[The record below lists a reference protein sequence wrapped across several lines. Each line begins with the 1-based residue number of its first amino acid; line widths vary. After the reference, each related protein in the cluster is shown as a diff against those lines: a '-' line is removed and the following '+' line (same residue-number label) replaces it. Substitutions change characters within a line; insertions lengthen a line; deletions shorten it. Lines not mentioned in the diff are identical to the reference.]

1 MSPFDADAFWG
12 LEVVLS
18 LQNILI
24 FHQENL
30 LTQYETLYNGTCVGG
45 VPILRNYKVKGV
57 LRPSVYWFART
68 TILLILAVP
77 SIFAQ
82 QQKTA
87 VPPDTS
93 NTANTPINRVVA
105 ETNDR
110 IAQLALA
117 SEVTQGDYV
126 IGSGDLLAIEVFDVP
141 ELSREV
147 RVNETGYI
155 SLPLMPTKVRVVG
168 LNAFQ
173 LQDKLAELLQ
183 SNGLVSTPQVT
194 VSVKEQHSQP
204 ITVIGAVKS
213 PMVIQALR
221 KTTLLQAL
229 SQAGGIAEDA
239 GTTVIVTRPSSE
251 VSESADPNDT
261 PTKAAPQTFT
271 ISLMDVLESANASF
285 NIPLIGGD
293 VVSVPRAGII
303 YVVGAVGHPVGF
315 LMQNDLD
322 SMTMLKMLSL
332 AGGATNTAKLKKA
345 VILRKNPISGTRD
358 QVPVDLSKIL
368 RLKSKDIAMQS
379 NDILFVPDSN
389 GLKALHRAGDVAVAL
404 TSGIGIVAAG
414 KL

>member
-1 MSPFDADAFWG
+1 MDADAY
-12 LEVVLS
+12 LEIVVGLS

-24 FHQENL
+24 FHQENP
-30 LTQYETLYNGTCVGG
+30 LTQCETLYNGSCVGG
-45 VPILRNYKVKGV
+45 VSILSNQNVRGV
-57 LRPSVYWFART
+57 LRPSMYSCART
-68 TILLILAVP
+68 VILFVLAVP
-77 SIFAQ
+77 SVFAQ

-87 VPPDTS
+87 VPPDVP
-93 NTANTPINRVVA
+93 NKPISRVAA

-117 SEVTQGDYV
+117 SDVKQGDYL
-126 IGSGDLLAIEVFDVP
+126 IGSGDLLGIEVFDVP

-155 SLPLMPTKVRVVG
+155 SLPLMPSKVRAAG
-168 LNAFQ
+168 LNPFQ

-183 SNGLVSTPQVT
+183 TNGLVSTPQVT

-204 ITVIGAVKS
+204 ITVIGAVKN

-229 SQAGGIAEDA
+229 SQAGGIADDA
-239 GTTVIVTRPSSE
+239 GATVIVTRPRPD
-251 VSESADPNDT
+251 VSDSADPSAAST
-261 PTKAAPQTFT
+261 PAAPQSFT
-271 ISLMDVLESANASF
+271 ISLSDVLESNNAEF
-285 NIPLIGGD
+285 NIPLTGGD

-303 YVVGAVGHPVGF
+303 YVVGAVIRPGGF

-322 SMTMLKMLSL
+322 RMTMLKMLSL
-332 AGGATNTAKLKKA
+332 AGGATNTAKLKNA
-345 VILRKNPISGTRD
+345 VILRKNPNTGTRD
-358 QVPVDLSKIL
+358 QVPVNLSKIL
-368 RLKSKDIAMQS
+368 SMKSQDIAMQS

-389 GLKALHRAGDVAVAL
+389 GLKALHRAGDVALTL